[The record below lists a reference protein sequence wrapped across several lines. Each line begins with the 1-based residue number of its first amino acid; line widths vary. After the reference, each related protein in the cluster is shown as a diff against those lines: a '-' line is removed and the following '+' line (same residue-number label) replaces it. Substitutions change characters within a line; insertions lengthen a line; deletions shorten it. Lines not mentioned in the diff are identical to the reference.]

1 VFSDG
6 HVENRVFVPPEGHD
20 AQRDAGSREFLNAR
34 LVGQTVSSL
43 RTLMAQEIETRRRE
57 IDALANSLIES
68 GLAVWE
74 NAGQQTER
82 LIVRGRSNLLNEAAE
97 AEELDRIRQLFDD
110 LERKRDIAEF
120 LELTETG
127 EGVRIF
133 HRLGEQVILT
143 FGFQS
148 GRVSIYE
155 R

>member
-1 VFSDG
+1 
-6 HVENRVFVPPEGHD
+6 
-20 AQRDAGSREFLNAR
+20 
-34 LVGQTVSSL
+34 
-43 RTLMAQEIETRRRE
+43 
-57 IDALANSLIES
+57 
-68 GLAVWE
+68 
-74 NAGQQTER
+74 
-82 LIVRGRSNLLNEAAE
+82 VRGRSNLLNEAAE

-127 EGVRIF
+127 EGRAHL